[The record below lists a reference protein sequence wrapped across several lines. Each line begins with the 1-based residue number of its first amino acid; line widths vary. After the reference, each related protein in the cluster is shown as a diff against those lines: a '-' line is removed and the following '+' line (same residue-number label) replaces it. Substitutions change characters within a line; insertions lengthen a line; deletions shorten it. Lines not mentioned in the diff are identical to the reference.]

1 LKFLQLTLS
10 GGFDFLVAP
19 LTHPRYRRRPTE
31 ALPLGQIRPPFARAD
46 VLLTTGQWSSQA
58 STLRLRLYQHF
69 EELPPCPS
77 ARCLSVRVLAKG
89 MQVGCCAANKNLAI
103 YETAPCMADA

>member
-1 LKFLQLTLS
+1 MFKNSFCCYQLIACKQSALYAYRSTAAIVAAQVHVDMRCKQVGVAPLQLTLS

-31 ALPLGQIRPPFARAD
+31 ALPPGQLRPPFARAD

-58 STLRLRLYQHF
+58 SMT
-69 EELPPCPS
+69 
-77 ARCLSVRVLAKG
+77 G
-89 MQVGCCAANKNLAI
+89 
-103 YETAPCMADA
+103 